1 MCPAMGHGVV
11 LGTEMAL
18 LSSTWT
24 TELDLTHKILHMS
37 SSERKRVPQ
46 KLRDPLEKQTVVSS

>member
-1 MCPAMGHGVV
+1 MGQGVV

-24 TELDLTHKILHMS
+24 TELDLTHKIMHMS
-37 SSERKRVPQ
+37 SSERKRVPTETQ
-46 KLRDPLEKQTVVSS
+46 GSTGQANSWE